1 MSRSAAGRAGGRPA
15 TGGADR
21 NRPIALLRAA
31 VVVPLLAVP
40 LLAGVP
46 AAQASPPAQAA
57 VPGILALP
65 GDEETSDDTRPVRID
80 VGRLEPRTVTPG
92 AVVTV
97 AGTLTNTGTSTI
109 TDLSVR
115 LQRGEVLTTR
125 AELAAADRD
134 PDPATT
140 VTPDF
145 QGLSESLGP
154 GEEIEFSYA
163 VPSADLG
170 MDQDGV
176 YPVLVNVNG
185 AVDGDVQRRVG
196 ELSTFLVQQPVVP
209 TERTAVAW
217 LWPLVERPHRSA
229 SGGFRDDALTD
240 AISSGGGST
249 VPSRC
254 SSGCPAPF
262 PRARP
267 RRCPSCRSRSR
278 SIPRWSRSSRSW
290 PPAPTRSAA
299 SRTRATAP
307 RRRRSSSTGC
317 APWPTST
324 TSSRSATATWT
335 PTRSSPAA

>member
-1 MSRSAAGRAGGRPA
+1 M
-15 TGGADR
+15 
-21 NRPIALLRAA
+21 
-31 VVVPLLAVP
+31 
-40 LLAGVP
+40 
-46 AAQASPPAQAA
+46 
-57 VPGILALP
+57 
-65 GDEETSDDTRPVRID
+65 
-80 VGRLEPRTVTPG
+80 
-92 AVVTV
+92 VTV

-240 AISSGGGST
+240 AISSGGRLDRALAVLERLPGT
-249 VPSRC
+249 VPP
-254 SSGCPAPF
+254 GETEAVPELPVTLAVDPALVEELTIMAAGPYAVGGVEDAGNGTEAASLF
-262 PRARP
+262 LDRLRTVADVHDVVAL
-267 RRCPSCRSRSR
+267 SYGDVDADTLVTGGLTDVLVRSLPGTGDDAPGDAAEGETAPTEAPGSAGDDAGL
-278 SIPRWSRSSRSW
+278 PASW
-290 PPAPTRSAA
+290 PRPSTWSHAPTSPGRPAARCAPTRSPRCRIRACGRWCSVRAA
-299 SRTRATAP
+299 
-307 RRRRSSSTGC
+307 
-317 APWPTST
+317 
-324 TSSRSATATWT
+324 
-335 PTRSSPAA
+335 